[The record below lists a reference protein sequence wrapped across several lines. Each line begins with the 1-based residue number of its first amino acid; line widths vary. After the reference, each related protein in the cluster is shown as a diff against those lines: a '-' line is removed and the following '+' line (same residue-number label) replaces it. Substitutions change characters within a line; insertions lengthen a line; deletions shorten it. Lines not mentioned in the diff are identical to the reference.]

1 MPPKAPAYVLL
12 VAALIGLWFASV
24 STYDFVAHLDRQVHG
39 IHCSFLPGIGTPEVG
54 GSGCQVTLMSPYSSV
69 MRQSIWGGIPISLP
83 AMSVFAF
90 LAFWAVSLIAR
101 DRVSDPRATGFTLLA
116 TSLPLVMSLV
126 MGYVSL
132 VSLDTFCK
140 QCIGIYTASILA
152 FGAALVMFLRARNEP
167 APPDGAPMAW
177 PALGIA
183 FAVGVI
189 AVAVPLA
196 AYASSA
202 PEFGKY
208 VGTCGQLASPGDPN
222 NVLVP
227 LGAPRGATTMIE
239 VLDPLCPSC
248 RGFEERFAQ
257 IDAAQEITRK
267 ALLFPLDN
275 ACNWMVTEAIH
286 PGACAISEAVM
297 CAGTDAE
304 KVLHWAFEH
313 QEEITTAERAK
324 AGAAASMAGQAFPA
338 IARCIGSPSAR
349 SKLNASLR
357 FAVRNKLNVLTPQVF
372 VQGLRLCDE
381 DTDLGLEYALPR
393 LIARAATMPPPVVT
407 AEPDPLPPAPAPRPA
422 APRQA
427 AVPAPAAAAEPTPA
441 EAAPAEAAPAEAAP
455 AEAVPAEAPP
465 TEAPPPPPEPVEPGE
480 AP

>member
-1 MPPKAPAYVLL
+1 MPSKAPAYALL
-12 VAALIGLWFASV
+12 AAALIGLWFSSV

-39 IHCSFLPGIGTPEVG
+39 IHCSFLPGISAAEVG

-69 MRQSIWGGIPISLP
+69 LRQSIWGGIPISLP

-101 DRVSDPRATGFTLLA
+101 DRSGDPRAAGFTLLA
-116 TSLPLVMSLV
+116 TSLPLLASLV

-140 QCIGIYTASILA
+140 QCIGIYIASILGFA
-152 FGAALVMFLRARNEP
+152 AALVMFLRARRTHDFAP
-167 APPDGAPMAW
+167 AQEGMMAW

-183 FAVGVI
+183 FGMGVL
-189 AVAVPLA
+189 AVAIPVG
-196 AYASSA
+196 AYASGA
-202 PEFGKY
+202 PDFSKF
-208 VGTCGQLASPGDPN
+208 VGTCGQLASPADPN
-222 NVLVP
+222 NVLVS
-227 LGAPRGATTMIE
+227 LGTPRGTSTMIE

-248 RGFEERFAQ
+248 RGFEERFSK
-257 IDAAQEITRK
+257 IDAAEEITRK

-275 ACNWMVTEAIH
+275 ACNWMVNDAIH

-297 CAGTDAE
+297 CAGADAE
-304 KVLHWAFEH
+304 KVLHWAFER

-324 AGAAASMAGQAFPA
+324 QGSAASMVGQAFPSV
-338 IARCIGSPSAR
+338 ARCVGSPNAR
-349 SKLNASLR
+349 ARLNLALR
-357 FAVRNKLNVLTPQVF
+357 YAVKNKLNVLTPQVF

-393 LIARAATMPPPVVT
+393 LIARAATMPPPPIVP
-407 AEPDPLPPAPAPRPA
+407 EPAPIPAIPAPPRPAPRPA
-422 APRQA
+422 AA
-427 AVPAPAAAAEPTPA
+427 AAPSTPEPAAEAPAAEAPAAEPPPA
-441 EAAPAEAAPAEAAP
+441 VE
-455 AEAVPAEAPP
+455 
-465 TEAPPPPPEPVEPGE
+465 PPEPPEPPEPAEPGE